1 MTAEEK
7 AELKTMVES
16 KYDEYRSGAKSW
28 SGIYHG
34 CLFASIIA
42 SSVATLFLKL
52 EILKNT
58 YQSDIAASLALLA
71 AILTAMTAE
80 GGFNRK
86 WRANRVSRSLTE
98 QLRTDTS
105 DPAIDGAQI
114 RKRLNEII
122 RRHDEG
128 IIGPEHK

>member
-52 EILKNT
+52 DFLKHTN
-58 YQSDIAASLALLA
+58 QSDIAASLALLA

-86 WRANRVSRSLTE
+86 CRAICALMSSFCGSSSLP
-98 QLRTDTS
+98 S
-105 DPAIDGAQI
+105 
-114 RKRLNEII
+114 
-122 RRHDEG
+122 
-128 IIGPEHK
+128 